1 LKEEQD
7 LEIAIHASLT
17 NNNNNNIED
26 DGDLLQAI
34 ERSKADNPTTN
45 SEEYELQLALELSTQ
60 QPLISQQQSHTTVN
74 TATDD
79 DEELQ
84 KMLFQSLQQH
94 MTMSKQ

>member
-1 LKEEQD
+1 
-7 LEIAIHASLT
+7 
-17 NNNNNNIED
+17 
-26 DGDLLQAI
+26 
-34 ERSKADNPTTN
+34 
-45 SEEYELQLALELSTQ
+45 LELSTQ